1 MAIDG
6 QVKIL
11 PEEARAR
18 ANSMKSD
25 AKNLESL
32 LNDVR
37 KKMEDINDES
47 LGTYHGAKRPSELK
61 AELDAF
67 SATFSKFY
75 EQIEKY
81 ANDVIAV
88 ANTMENE

>member
-1 MAIDG
+1 MSIDG
-6 QVKIL
+6 QAKIL
-11 PEEARAR
+11 PDDARAR
-18 ANSMKSD
+18 ANTMKSE

-32 LNDVR
+32 LNDV
-37 KKMEDINDES
+37 KKRMEDINDETV
-47 LGTYHGAKRPSELK
+47 GTYHGAKRPSELK

-75 EQIEKY
+75 TQIEKY
-81 ANDVIAV
+81 AEDVIEA